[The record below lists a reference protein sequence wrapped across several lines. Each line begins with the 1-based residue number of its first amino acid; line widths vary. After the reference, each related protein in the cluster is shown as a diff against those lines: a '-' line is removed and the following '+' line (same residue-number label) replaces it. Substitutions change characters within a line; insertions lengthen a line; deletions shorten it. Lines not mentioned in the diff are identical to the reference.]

1 MSPRRKRDYLAVFR
15 SLLHL
20 LPSTSVQKFVAD
32 FEKGLCNALRH
43 LFPGIPIKGCVF
55 HWCQTIFRKIPKS
68 GLAVS
73 YNSKGNTYTFLR
85 KLMVLPFL
93 PREHIPLAFTKLK
106 DTGQGRLQIVVR
118 YVEKRWISSR
128 IYPIAS
134 WCVFRQ
140 AFLTNNDIEGYR
152 NYLNTQAVNGNPP
165 FYLLCRLLHRES
177 SLIPLQVKLVCEC
190 KLKRY
195 QCKQSRYIQGCIFSL
210 WDQYAQ
216 RQISAITLLRR
227 CAFVYGPTKA
237 PGSP

>member
-32 FEKGLCNALRH
+32 FEKGLCNALRQ

-85 KLMVLPFL
+85 KLPFL

-106 DTGQGRLQIVVR
+106 DTGQGRLQTVVR

-140 AFLTNNDIEGYR
+140 DFLTNNDI
-152 NYLNTQAVNGNPP
+152 
-165 FYLLCRLLHRES
+165 
-177 SLIPLQVKLVCEC
+177 
-190 KLKRY
+190 
-195 QCKQSRYIQGCIFSL
+195 
-210 WDQYAQ
+210 
-216 RQISAITLLRR
+216 
-227 CAFVYGPTKA
+227 
-237 PGSP
+237 